1 MSNSS
6 TIIERIL
13 IPHITFARALE
24 QLEQCFMYSADKAE
38 AEGLAILGES
48 GTGKTSVLT
57 TFQSGHKPTHGVDGM
72 EVPVLF
78 VTIPAG
84 PTVKSLAGA
93 MIHRLGAS
101 DPEKGTENDKS
112 RRVRVLMEK
121 TGTRMNML
129 DEFQHF

>member
-57 TFQSGHKPTHGVDGM
+57 TFQSGHKPTHGVDGRSM
-72 EVPVLF
+72 HMSD
-78 VTIPAG
+78 I
-84 PTVKSLAGA
+84 K
-93 MIHRLGAS
+93 LG
-101 DPEKGTENDKS
+101 
-112 RRVRVLMEK
+112 
-121 TGTRMNML
+121 GTRTVL
-129 DEFQHF
+129 WLALLLTCVGYSGSRSEE